1 MNIYFPAAGK
11 KLQLSCAKQQK
22 VKEALFKFD
31 GVHDGWHVPEA
42 VANCTTGFVKGP
54 GKEIF

>member
-31 GVHDGWHVPEA
+31 GVHDV
-42 VANCTTGFVKGP
+42 
-54 GKEIF
+54 